1 MTPSD
6 HALAAIA
13 RVFGKTWEQL
23 DEREIMYVRMQ
34 CRVRLSRAA
43 KISVGDCDRVKAW
56 LNGAGRK

>member
-1 MTPSD
+1 MNPPAT
-6 HALAAIA
+6 AMAAVA

-23 DEREIMYVRMQ
+23 DESEIMYVRMQ